1 MFSVSAI
8 ILIVVIYIGILIAVA
23 LWAEKTRPALFTG
36 ALAYALSLTAYTT
49 TWTFYGSVGLAA
61 KSGFLYLTIYF
72 GPTLGLL
79 IAWSLLRRM
88 VKSKELQ
95 RVTSIADLISARY
108 GKSGFI
114 AALATLLVLFGTIPY
129 VALQLKAMISSTAII
144 GGYPPS
150 SAYSSIGQQIG
161 PIIVLL
167 MIIFTI
173 SFGIRRLTPTER
185 HPGMIAVLTVESLVK
200 LSSFLAAGIFIV
212 YFVFS
217 GFGDIFDQL
226 PRFSEVFTLKRGS
239 AQQTDFWRPSGTDFA
254 NWFTYIVLAFSAFF
268 FLPRQFHLGVVENSD
283 ENHIRTAMWVVP
295 LYLFAISFFVVP
307 IAAAGLILGFNPV
320 EADNL
325 VLTLPLAAGNR
336 WLSLFVCLG
345 GLSAGI
351 GMIMVE
357 TMTVSTMISNHL
369 VLPLSSRFKALRGI
383 QRHLLGTRWVAAAL
397 FITTGYVYERL
408 FGPNYSLAN
417 IGLISFSAML
427 QLAPPIIAGMFWR
440 KANKSGALLGLT
452 AGFSIWLYC
461 LIVPEFAS
469 IGWLPSALIEEGPF
483 GLAFLRPGALFGLT
497 AFNPLTHAVL
507 WSLFLNISSLIVGSL
522 LFTPSTEEEID
533 ASRFVD
539 ALEIRPTRSMSN
551 QKLPDFPVD
560 SKRELIVELFSRYFN
575 PNDAE
580 QLTIQA
586 LRRAGFEAT
595 PRITV
600 LQLAS
605 IRREIERT
613 LAAAIGSPAAHAAIR
628 EQEFMTSEEL
638 AALSSVYSD
647 ILARLAVHPT
657 ELTSRIE
664 NYEERENIL
673 ERDAGYSRLLA
684 RASQQLSSSLNMES
698 TLATIVRFL
707 IPETADGCVLVLS
720 KPILSA
726 PGSLVAHKDREK
738 EARLSESLNSNELR
752 ESLIKIPE
760 SAYRKVFE
768 LSQSEITQLWGS
780 SLLDNLPIRSA
791 SMLTLT
797 SRGNV
802 LGSLSLLSERPDQF
816 RRPEEINL
824 IEEYGHRCSTA
835 LDNAILYAASQEAIQ
850 AREDFLSIA
859 SHELRTP
866 LTALR
871 TQIQLLI
878 RLSSLGKFDSLS
890 PEKLNSMMVMADRQ
904 MDRLSR
910 LIDELLDISRA
921 RRGDLVLSPS
931 EIDFGHLVREIVE
944 RHQIELNQAKC
955 GIELQLEK
963 EVIGFWDRIRLEE
976 VVANLLTNAM
986 KYASGSLITVQ
997 LTGTE
1002 AGARLSVQDR
1012 GVGIHPKDQ
1021 VRIFKPFQRA
1031 TEKGQVRGF
1040 GLGLYIVH
1048 EIVKAHQGKL
1058 YLKSE
1063 PGKGSTFTIELPK
1076 YALKRT
1082 AAA

>member
-1 MFSVSAI
+1 
-8 ILIVVIYIGILIAVA
+8 
-23 LWAEKTRPALFTG
+23 
-36 ALAYALSLTAYTT
+36 
-49 TWTFYGSVGLAA
+49 
-61 KSGFLYLTIYF
+61 
-72 GPTLGLL
+72 
-79 IAWSLLRRM
+79 
-88 VKSKELQ
+88 
-95 RVTSIADLISARY
+95 
-108 GKSGFI
+108 
-114 AALATLLVLFGTIPY
+114 
-129 VALQLKAMISSTAII
+129 
-144 GGYPPS
+144 
-150 SAYSSIGQQIG
+150 
-161 PIIVLL
+161 
-167 MIIFTI
+167 
-173 SFGIRRLTPTER
+173 
-185 HPGMIAVLTVESLVK
+185 
-200 LSSFLAAGIFIV
+200 
-212 YFVFS
+212 
-217 GFGDIFDQL
+217 
-226 PRFSEVFTLKRGS
+226 
-239 AQQTDFWRPSGTDFA
+239 
-254 NWFTYIVLAFSAFF
+254 
-268 FLPRQFHLGVVENSD
+268 
-283 ENHIRTAMWVVP
+283 MWVVP

-1058 YLKSE
+1058 YLK
-1063 PGKGSTFTIELPK
+1063 
-1076 YALKRT
+1076 
-1082 AAA
+1082 

>member
-1 MFSVSAI
+1 
-8 ILIVVIYIGILIAVA
+8 
-23 LWAEKTRPALFTG
+23 
-36 ALAYALSLTAYTT
+36 
-49 TWTFYGSVGLAA
+49 
-61 KSGFLYLTIYF
+61 
-72 GPTLGLL
+72 
-79 IAWSLLRRM
+79 
-88 VKSKELQ
+88 
-95 RVTSIADLISARY
+95 
-108 GKSGFI
+108 
-114 AALATLLVLFGTIPY
+114 
-129 VALQLKAMISSTAII
+129 
-144 GGYPPS
+144 
-150 SAYSSIGQQIG
+150 
-161 PIIVLL
+161 
-167 MIIFTI
+167 
-173 SFGIRRLTPTER
+173 
-185 HPGMIAVLTVESLVK
+185 
-200 LSSFLAAGIFIV
+200 
-212 YFVFS
+212 
-217 GFGDIFDQL
+217 
-226 PRFSEVFTLKRGS
+226 
-239 AQQTDFWRPSGTDFA
+239 
-254 NWFTYIVLAFSAFF
+254 YIVLAFSAFF

-440 KANKSGALLGLT
+440 RANKSGALLGLT
-452 AGFSIWLYC
+452 AGFSIWIYC

-469 IGWLPSALIEEGPF
+469 IGWLPSALVTEGPF
-483 GLAFLRPGALFGLT
+483 GLAFLKPGALFGVT

-507 WSLFLNISSLIVGSL
+507 WSLFMNISSVIIGSL

-539 ALEIRPTRSMSN
+539 ALEIRPARGLSN
-551 QKLPDFPVD
+551 QELPDFPVD

-575 PNDAE
+575 PDDAE
-580 QLTIQA
+580 QLATQA
-586 LRRAGFEAT
+586 LRGFEST

-600 LQLAS
+600 LQLAA

-628 EQEFMTSEEL
+628 EQEFMTPEEL
-638 AALSSVYSD
+638 AALSSAYSD
-647 ILARLAVHPT
+647 ILARLAVHPA
-657 ELTSRIE
+657 ELTSRIDY
-664 NYEERENIL
+664 YEERENIL

-684 RASQQLSSSLNMES
+684 RANQQLSSSLNMES

-707 IPETADGCVLVLS
+707 IPQTADGCVLVLS
-720 KPILSA
+720 KSVLNA
-726 PGSLVAHKDREK
+726 ERFLAAHKDLQR
-738 EARLSESLNSNELR
+738 EARLNESLNSNELR
-752 ESLIKIPE
+752 ESLVKFSE
-760 SAYRKVFE
+760 GRATAYRNVVE
-768 LSQSEITQLWGS
+768 LTQNEIAHLRGPS
-780 SLLDNLPIRSA
+780 GLEDLPIRSA
-791 SMLTLT
+791 SILTLT
-797 SRGNV
+797 SRGNA
-802 LGSLSLLSERPDQF
+802 LGSLVLISERPDQF

-890 PEKLNSMMVMADRQ
+890 PEKLNSMMIMADRQ

-921 RRGDLVLSPS
+921 RRGDLELSPS
-931 EIDFGHLVREIVE
+931 KLDFGHLVREIVE
-944 RHQIELNQAKC
+944 RHQIELSQAKC
-955 GIELQLEK
+955 SVELQLEK
-963 EVIGFWDRIRLEE
+963 DVIGFWDRIRLEE

-986 KYASGSLITVQ
+986 KYASGSLITIQ

-1082 AAA
+1082 A